1 MQQVNQT
8 LTPQAVGQLIGR
20 TFESLSPELQ
30 RAARWL
36 LQHQAALALHSMRT
50 SAREAG
56 VTPATMTRLAQRLGF
71 DGFEA
76 LREPFMRQLAS
87 NAALTV
93 PRRASR
99 SRAAREAAASA
110 AEAGSLH
117 VARQLDNVASVR
129 ALNTPRALREAADTL
144 LGAHSVC
151 FLGMRACHGV
161 AVHMHYV
168 HSLMATNGLL
178 LDDRGGTLAD
188 QITRLMPE
196 DVVVAISQAPYTR
209 QTVEGVLLAHQQQAQ
224 VVALTDSALSPIA
237 RAARHVLLFETE
249 SNSYFRSTLG
259 ATALCELLMATL
271 AARGGAAAQQRLQ
284 QMKEHLRRSR
294 AYWER
299 AATPPAPAQLA
310 ASEGSP

>member
-1 MQQVNQT
+1 MQQVDQE
-8 LTPQAVGQLIGR
+8 LTPQGVGQLIGR

-56 VTPATMTRLAQRLGF
+56 VSPATMTRLAQRLGF

-76 LREPFMRQLAS
+76 LREPFMRHLAG
-87 NAALTV
+87 NAAIAAPSSASRTKSD
-93 PRRASR
+93 RRAPPSK
-99 SRAAREAAASA
+99 E
-110 AEAGSLH
+110 ESLQ
-117 VARQLDNVASVR
+117 VARQLENVASVR
-129 ALNTPRALREAADTL
+129 ALNTPTSLRAAADTL
-144 LGAHSVC
+144 LRAHSVS
-151 FLGMRACHGV
+151 FLGMRVCHGV

-168 HSLMATNGLL
+168 YSLLATNGLL

-188 QITRLMPE
+188 QITRLGPE

-209 QTVEGVLLAHQQQAQ
+209 QTVEGVLLACQQQVQ

-237 RAARHVLLFETE
+237 RQAQHVLLFETE

-259 ATALCELLMATL
+259 AHALCELLLATL
-271 AARGGAAAQQRLQ
+271 AVQGGAAAQQRLQ
-284 QMKEHLRRSR
+284 RMKDHLRRSR

-299 AATPPAPAQLA
+299 PGIAPAA
-310 ASEGSP
+310 ASTEAAQ